1 MKNMIF
7 GLLVLL
13 AVVSTTGVAAEVTK
27 ATQVKLYKTPHLNA
41 DILAKIKPD
50 KRLVLIIQKGK
61 WIKVGDPT
69 DGTVGWINEKQYDR
83 AVQNFYRPNV
93 QTIFIRSDRDSSGQ
107 SKVDVVVY
115 RNGEKLSGTEA
126 TTYYEQ
132 VKAQQGKDL
141 KAMQAAN
148 RTMEQLMIRQ
158 TKQMQ
163 AMEQRVQAL
172 FNKMNKEQTVVQQEK
187 VATQVEPAAVT
198 AQ

>member
-1 MKNMIF
+1 MIF

>member
-1 MKNMIF
+1 MKNMIL

-158 TKQMQ
+158 MKQMQ
-163 AMEQRVQAL
+163 AMEQQVQAL